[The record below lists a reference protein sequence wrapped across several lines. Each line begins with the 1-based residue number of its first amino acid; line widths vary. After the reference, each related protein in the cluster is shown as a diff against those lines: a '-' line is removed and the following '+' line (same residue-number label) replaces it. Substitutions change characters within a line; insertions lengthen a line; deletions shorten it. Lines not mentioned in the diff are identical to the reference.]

1 MSLNLPEPIAIFISS
16 ENAHDADAAAACF
29 AADASVVDERQTMT
43 GLKAIAAW
51 RRETA
56 KKYQHTV
63 EPLSM
68 SERDGKTIVAC
79 KLSGNFPGSPINI
92 NFVFELR
99 DGKITS
105 LKIGS

>member
-1 MSLNLPEPIAIFISS
+1 
-16 ENAHDADAAAACF
+16 
-29 AADASVVDERQTMT
+29 
-43 GLKAIAAW
+43 
-51 RRETA
+51 
-56 KKYQHTV
+56 
-63 EPLSM
+63 M

>member
-1 MSLNLPEPIAIFISS
+1 MSLNLPDPIAIFISS
-16 ENAHDADAAAACF
+16 ENAHDADAVAACF
-29 AADASVVDERQTMT
+29 APDASVVDERQTIN

-56 KKYQHTV
+56 KQYQHTV
-63 EPLSM
+63 EPLSL
-68 SERDGKTIVAC
+68 SERDGKTVVAC

-92 NFVFELR
+92 NFAFELQ
-99 DGKITS
+99 DGKIAS

>member
-29 AADASVVDERQTMT
+29 APDAAVVDESQTIN
-43 GLKAIAAW
+43 GLEAITEW

-68 SERDGKTIVAC
+68 SERDGKTVVVC
-79 KLSGNFPGSPINI
+79 KLSGNFPGSPINL
-92 NFVFELR
+92 NFTFELR
-99 DGKITS
+99 DGKIAS

>member
-16 ENAHDADAAAACF
+16 ENAHDADASAACF
-29 AADASVVDERQTMT
+29 APDAAVVDESQTIN
-43 GLKAIAAW
+43 GLEAIAAW

-56 KKYQHTV
+56 EKYRHTV

-68 SERDGKTIVAC
+68 SERDGKTVVVC
-79 KLSGNFPGSPINI
+79 KLSGNFPGSPINL
-92 NFVFELR
+92 NFAFELR
-99 DGKITS
+99 DGKIAS